1 MPIDPQNTLYYK
13 RVRFATR
20 LPRHYRYTAS
30 HCWLLEVE
38 PGLWRC
44 GFTKF
49 ALRMLG
55 DLVELEFELPGQV
68 ERNLFRLS
76 GQTEQVPS
84 HVSGQS
90 EQVPSHEERL
100 HVGQAIGWVEG
111 FKARSDVY
119 CVAEGEFARGNPALD
134 TDLTLVD
141 TDPYDRGW
149 LYEVR
154 GEPDANALDVDG
166 YVAVLDATIDRML
179 SAQQH
184 PGDDACPVP
193 RTS

>member
-1 MPIDPQNTLYYK
+1 VPIDPQNTLYYK

-30 HCWLLEVE
+30 HCWLLEVT

-55 DLVELEFELPGQV
+55 DLVELEFEMPGRAGGVSPTSLPV
-68 ERNLFRLS
+68 
-76 GQTEQVPS
+76 
-84 HVSGQS
+84 
-90 EQVPSHEERL
+90 

-111 FKARSDVY
+111 FKARSDIY
-119 CVAEGEFARGNPALD
+119 CVAAGQFAGGNLALD
-134 TDLTLVD
+134 ADLTLVD
-141 TDPYDRGW
+141 NDPYDQGW

-154 GEPDANALDVDG
+154 GQPDPAALDVDG

-179 SAQQH
+179 ATQH
-184 PGDDACPVP
+184 DPGAEACPNP
-193 RTS
+193 RMS